1 MNTIKVDFHVHS
13 IFSPD
18 SISRLSDLYQ
28 KAVELGLGKLVI
40 TDHNTIRGAQ
50 QLHNIYPDFVIV
62 GEEIKTTSGEILAF
76 FVQEEIP
83 AGLEPAEVFSRLR
96 AQDAVISLSHPY
108 AFDRYG
114 WPEEEMIANRAFLD
128 AIEFQNARCT
138 KGMNR
143 SAVEFAAKHNIS
155 GTAGS
160 DSHSLVELGRMGL
173 TLPDFQDAKGLREA
187 LKNAVP
193 FGKES
198 SIFVRASSRYAFFSK
213 KLGMNRGRKI

>member
-18 SISRLSDLYQ
+18 SISRLSDLYE
-28 KAVELGLGKLVI
+28 KAVKLGLGKLII

-50 QLHNIYPDFVIV
+50 QLHDIYPDFVIV

-96 AQDAVISLSHPY
+96 AQGAVISLSHPY

-114 WPEEEMIANRAFLD
+114 WSEEEMIENLAFLD
-128 AIEFQNARCT
+128 AIEFKNARCT
-138 KGMNR
+138 KRMNR
-143 SAVEFAAKHNIS
+143 AAGEFAAKHNIR

-173 TLPDFQDAKGLREA
+173 ALPDFQDAPGLREA
-187 LKNAVP
+187 LKTAVP
-193 FGKES
+193 FGRES
-198 SIFVRASSRYAFFSK
+198 SFFVRASSRYAFFSK
-213 KLGMNRGRKI
+213 KLGINRSRKI